1 MSFSSK
7 SNNNDADKHY
17 KKLYF
22 DPQADSSKGAHYY
35 ISDGELR
42 EKLKELVDDS
52 EKITEVRL
60 YSHPLTNLQVTA
72 ELWRHD
78 FILFETDKWW
88 WSIEKNDAGVT
99 IQRSKHIEYVRD
111 RYRRAKRT
119 TGLFGMHGIK
129 LEKKYKGK
137 HRAFSRIYPQHQQV
151 DVDVPP
157 FSADIWLPN
166 MTARLVIRN
175 NRNIHC

>member
-129 LEKKYKGK
+129 LEKKYKGS
-137 HRAFSRIYPQHQQV
+137 HTLNELIDHIYIKNYLNEDYHLLENNCQH
-151 DVDVPP
+151 
-157 FSADIWLPN
+157 FADKIYQF
-166 MTARLVIRN
+166 I
-175 NRNIHC
+175 